1 MAFVPIGSTG
11 KSQQNQL
18 TAEQQQQQVQ
28 GASLANTILES
39 GKLVQAKKAEAQRQF
54 ENAQKLMREDLNT
67 ISGFDVSALGG
78 PNIAKGMKEYA
89 DMLSQKIREANDP
102 IAAQKMV
109 DDFRKK
115 YDYLKNAKAQRDE
128 ARNTLVGLYGASEE
142 DIDSINSGLPA
153 GKKVKIPGLN
163 DIYAADKA
171 YDREI
176 VVTDDMQLMVSD
188 GKGGLMPLENDEKL
202 IDPSG
207 YQFQT
212 EDYDLGGIDTWA
224 KSEATYKRTDDRTG
238 SWNAMDAQ
246 EVYTDDITSVNP
258 NGQYGGNAKRN
269 MVLQSLEARGLIP
282 YISQDEEL
290 RRKFEAGE
298 FDFDRVWGFDY
309 SEENGEKTRVL
320 RVPTSQLTEE
330 EKMFR
335 MAIQKGEELFVEES
349 RHVTI
354 PKRGDGSEAGFSDKV
369 IRGGYAVPVG
379 PSAAALRM
387 TGALGEGAT
396 DPLGNVAYN
405 INRFRTPLTM
415 NTGLSTESGN
425 YMGRDANGNFLTVA
439 GASSDGSYDIVG
451 AGYDPQGRLVATVS
465 TEVTR
470 MVPEY
475 EGSNIMV
482 EETRTVNRPL
492 ILTDLNGEPPEAGS
506 QLLEIYNAVTQ
517 NPDMA
522 PILAAD
528 RAEASQNVLRALE
541 NPVEPPPA
549 EYSRGTD
556 QATRDRNVD
565 TAAEIMETIPEGVR
579 EQVIEAIEERARGR
593 SRVDELAMPRIENG
607 QVVFYDDRGERIE
620 DMDPIPMPSEESG
633 EEAQPQGNED
643 RAEAAGSGPRLQSAG
658 AGAGQG
664 GGRGFASANRGSGG
678 FGGLSTASVQPQ
690 GQAQPQAQEQQAEAP
705 ATTPEEAAL
714 RMLQSE
720 EENPNRRLT
729 RAERREGK
737 RRKREFRRGER
748 RNPTETIQGRGVDL
762 VPTSAVDQFIMRGP
776 EAQPLPP
783 MEPLEPEE
791 IELARQEIAKE
802 EEDAFWTDV
811 REKSNNGENFWGT
824 ELADDNAVFEGN
836 GINTITDEK
845 SLKRAIDEFGDPPR
859 TSPYYDLA
867 KNYDLLRGLTD
878 EQIREIYFERVAAN
892 EGYRADGI
900 VINVP
905 PIGSSGVTVAG
916 LDISSGGLA
925 KVAILEQYIDD
936 PKQVK
941 ALKTLVGLKRDKAQ
955 EALDKLQA
963 QGLLTKEALGL
974 TQEDLNNITAD
985 QGEASYQDFVN
996 KVGSEKKL
1004 RELPIDVLEGML
1016 DVHFNVPGS
1025 MTEGPGNPLPEL
1037 ERFLNKDNPSRQDAE
1052 NLARRYDLYWGTPEE
1067 VQIKLE
1073 QDTLSNSNVRRA
1085 QAAAAALR
1093 EYGETLP
1100 EADRA

>member
-11 KSQQNQL
+11 KSQQNQFS
-18 TAEQQQQQVQ
+18 AEQQQQQAQ
-28 GASLANTILES
+28 GTSLANTILQS
-39 GKLVQAKKAEAQRQF
+39 GQLVQAKKAEAQRQF

-78 PNIAKGMKEYA
+78 PNIAKGMKQYA

-128 ARNTLVGLYGASEE
+128 ARNTLVGLYGASED
-142 DIDSINSGLPA
+142 DINSINSGLPA
-153 GKKVKIPGLN
+153 GKKVKIPGL
-163 DIYAADKA
+163 DEIYSADKA

-176 VVTDDMQLMVSD
+176 VVTDDMQLMVPD

-224 KSEATYKRTDDRTG
+224 KSDATYKRTDDRTG
-238 SWNAMDAQ
+238 AWNAMDAQ

-309 SEENGEKTRVL
+309 GEENGEKTRVL

-354 PKRGDGSEAGFSDKV
+354 PKKGDGSEAGFSDKV
-369 IRGGYAVPVG
+369 IRGGYAVPLG
-379 PSAAALRM
+379 ATTASLRM

-396 DPLGNVAYN
+396 DPLGNEAYN

-425 YMGRDANGNFLTVA
+425 FMGRDAQGNYITVA
-439 GASSDGSYDIVG
+439 GASTDGSYDIVG

-475 EGSNIMV
+475 EGSSIMV

-492 ILTDLNGEPPEAGS
+492 ILTDLNGEPPESGS

-522 PILAAD
+522 PVLAAD
-528 RAEASQNVLRALE
+528 RASASQNVLRALE
-541 NPVEPPPA
+541 NPVEPPPP

-556 QATRDRNVD
+556 SATRDRNVD
-565 TAAEIMETIPEGVR
+565 TAAEIMETLPEGVR
-579 EQVIEAIEERARGR
+579 EQVENAVNERAANRA
-593 SRVDELAMPRIENG
+593 RVDEIAMPRVENG
-607 QVVFYDDRGERIE
+607 EVVFYNDRGERIE
-620 DMDPIPMPSEESG
+620 DMDPIPMPSEEAG

-643 RAEAAGSGPRLQSAG
+643 RAEAAGSGPRLQS

-678 FGGLSTASVQPQ
+678 FGGLSTASVQSQ
-690 GQAQPQAQEQQAEAP
+690 GQPQPQAEEQQAGAA

-720 EENPNRRLT
+720 EEDPNRRLT
-729 RAERREGK
+729 RAERREG
-737 RRKREFRRGER
+737 RRRRRDFRRGQRQDPLEAI
-748 RNPTETIQGRGVDL
+748 EGRGVEA
-762 VPTSAVDQFIMRGP
+762 VPTSAVDQFIRQGQD
-776 EAQPLPP
+776 AQPLPP
-783 MEPLEPEE
+783 MEAPEPEE
-791 IELARQEIAKE
+791 IEMAKQQIAKE

-811 REKSNNGENFWGT
+811 REKSNEGESFWGT
-824 ELADDNAVFEGN
+824 ELADDNAVFQGN
-836 GINTITDEK
+836 GINTITDERA
-845 SLKRAIDEFGDPPR
+845 LKRAIDEFGNPP
-859 TSPYYDLA
+859 TDSPYYDLA
-867 KNYDLLRGLTD
+867 KSLDFLRGVTD
-878 EQIREIYFERVAAN
+878 EQVREMLMTRVSKN
-892 EGYRADGI
+892 EGYRADGT

-905 PIGSSGVTVAG
+905 AVGNSGVTIAG
-916 LDISSGGLA
+916 IDISIGGDEKM
-925 KVAILEQYIDD
+925 KVIEKYVG
-936 PKQVK
+936 PEQVK
-941 ALKTLVGLKRDKAQ
+941 ALNSLKGLKRD
-955 EALDKLQA
+955 EADKKL
-963 QGLLTKEALGL
+963 KEYEAAGILSKEGLGL
-974 TQEDLNNITAD
+974 TQEDLDNMTAD
-985 QGEASYQDFVN
+985 WGEVTFKKFIK
-996 KVGSEKKL
+996 KVGSEEKL
-1004 RELPIDVLEGML
+1004 RELPPDVIEHLL
-1016 DVHFNVPGS
+1016 DVEFNVPGGKD
-1025 MTEGPGNPLPEL
+1025 EGPGNPIPEL
-1037 ERFLNKDNPSRQDAE
+1037 AKILRKDSINRADAE
-1052 NLARRYDLYWGTPEE
+1052 RLARKYDLYWGDADT
-1067 VQIKLE
+1067 VKTKLDE
-1073 QDTLSNSNVRRA
+1073 GRLSTSNTNRSK
-1085 QAAAAALR
+1085 AAAEALR
-1093 EYGETLP
+1093 EWGETLP
-1100 EADRA
+1100 AGDRA